1 MQYSELNWI
10 PEFPGSGW
18 HRAKLFFPNGYGI
31 SVVKWTGDPYYTNL
45 YDYGL
50 CETAIVIG
58 TEGGWFF
65 HHDMPNHIRT
75 HQDEQ
80 EVNNAIKKVKSLP
93 RVSERQLARLGQK
106 LIKAELEHQLANEE
120 SPGHDDSIWREML
133 RERFAIMSA
142 IVYPKKQKGGV

>member
-10 PEFPGSGW
+10 PEFPTSGW

-31 SVVKWTGDPYYTNL
+31 SVVKWTGDPYYTKL

-58 TEGGWFF
+58 TEGNWFF
-65 HHDMPNHIRT
+65 PHDMPNHIRT

-80 EVNNAIKKVKSLP
+80 EVNNTIKKVKSLP
-93 RVSERQLARLGQK
+93 RISERQLASLGQE
-106 LIKAELEHQLANEE
+106 LIKAELDHRNENEE
-120 SPGHDDSIWREML
+120 CDCEDSMWREML
-133 RERFAIMSA
+133 QERFAIMSA